1 MQDHRAQLVERVRGE
16 ARVALEAAR
25 KRTSAEI
32 HDYPSPIAGCDAQF
46 NYLLE
51 QRTAIAAELE
61 RLAKLDEGR
70 AASEQAKELDA
81 FLGSSSYLDEETRRT
96 LRASLRP
103 AVATIAA
110 LEASSHG

>member
-1 MQDHRAQLVERVRGE
+1 MQDQRTQLIERIRRE
-16 ARVALEAAR
+16 ARAALEVAR
-25 KRTSAEI
+25 KLTSAEI
-32 HDYPSPIAGCDAQF
+32 HAYPSPIAGCDQQF

-70 AASEQAKELDA
+70 AAGEQAKELDA
-81 FLGSSSYLDEETRRT
+81 VLGSSLYLDEETRRA

-103 AVATIAA
+103 AIDATAA
-110 LEASSHG
+110 LETASQR